1 MRSKPGLETNRRA
14 IGIIILSMRMTLVS
28 NLSRTYCIAHN
39 IEMHARRRVE
49 IPDERVI
56 VHRAVRDGANHIR
69 TRESIC
75 R

>member
-1 MRSKPGLETNRRA
+1 
-14 IGIIILSMRMTLVS
+14 MTLVS